1 MSKNNFDTN
10 KYYMHNNGN
19 VVLLILYIDN
29 LFVIGSNNKL
39 IIWLKNYLQSMFAM
53 IDLEIIQQY
62 LERISR
68 GIFIHQTKHVENIL
82 KKFKIL
88 GFRFAYTPLLEGLV
102 LVNNTKSTLCNVTFF
117 CKLVEKLIFLII
129 TRLDIAYALNS

>member
-1 MSKNNFDTN
+1 M
-10 KYYMHNNGN
+10 YQ
-19 VVLLILYIDN
+19 LN
-29 LFVIGSNNKL
+29 LKSFNAHSTKREEVYS
-39 IIWLKNYLQSMFAM
+39 Q
-53 IDLEIIQQY
+53 
-62 LERISR
+62 ERISR